1 MINARPKIE
10 DLVFTQAIRS
20 DADRE
25 RVFGSDCNGVRGIY
39 TFSLRGR
46 QLGVTLLDGMS
57 ITPDQLGNAIHQR
70 LWLRLL
76 RHSALI
82 RIETKDSTRGTERK
96 PNPSQGDAFAM
107 VTGGGTLPV
116 MGSAV
121 MGLPTLRLPA
131 TGLRSN
137 QAF

>member
-1 MINARPKIE
+1 MRYI
-10 DLVFTQAIRS
+10 S
-20 DADRE
+20 DYGSGYSGIPFDPYRDKGLHRE
-25 RVFGSDCNGVRGIY
+25 Y
-39 TFSLRGR
+39 
-46 QLGVTLLDGMS
+46 
-57 ITPDQLGNAIHQR
+57 
-70 LWLRLL
+70 
-76 RHSALI
+76 
-82 RIETKDSTRGTERK
+82 ERK
-96 PNPSQGDAFAM
+96 PNPLLGDAFAM

>member
-1 MINARPKIE
+1 
-10 DLVFTQAIRS
+10 V
-20 DADRE
+20 
-25 RVFGSDCNGVRGIY
+25 
-39 TFSLRGR
+39 R

-57 ITPDQLGNAIHQR
+57 IAPDLPGERDKSAAMAPATPAFR
-70 LWLRLL
+70 
-76 RHSALI
+76 LI
-82 RIETKDSTRGTERK
+82 RIETKDSTRSTERK
-96 PNPSQGDAFAM
+96 PNPLLGDAFAM